1 MSAPNDGSG
10 KGSPQP
16 DAGTG
21 SKKPSAL
28 LDLTATEVKSD
39 PPRAGDAAAKAP
51 SPATAVPATG
61 STKPVAPGGPSGD
74 PKAAEA
80 RKPEVRPAAS
90 PAAGPLP
97 AGVAKAGA
105 GTGGSGTAAAEP
117 PAAVRPSSASLAS
130 VATHA
135 IAGVVGGLLVLIAAD
150 TISQQLGLDVQSSRR
165 TESDGINR
173 RVVDME
179 QRFAQ
184 IGAATEQAA
193 IFGRALAVA
202 EKRIATLEQTAAR
215 VAALEAQNGKL
226 AEDAKVLR
234 DAVASAKAGE
244 DPRVA
249 KLQEQLAA
257 LAAAAGTD
265 PERSRIPQLAAIT
278 GKVADLE
285 ATIANQL
292 GQVRKSLG
300 QEIEQRLAPVAE
312 ASEAAR
318 AGAQRLDREVAGVKS
333 EAVRLA
339 QRADAGKA
347 VDDRMEQAL
356 RGIEQ
361 QAAALKVAIDG
372 LKKDVASEL
381 KSVARPAD
389 VAGVVSPVSQRV
401 EQLEASLKGVVR
413 SEQERRA
420 SAEKIVLSLELGN
433 LKRAIDRGRGYAAEL
448 ADVLKVAGN
457 SLPLAPLAR
466 FKDTGVA
473 TTADLAAELRTLAHT
488 MLDAQNAP
496 AEASIV
502 DRLMSGAKS
511 IVRVRK
517 VSHDA
522 DDKSPEAVVA
532 RMDDAAKDGRF
543 GVVLQEAKQLGE
555 RAQAVAR
562 PWLDKVEARH
572 AVDTAIADIEK
583 QLKASIGAGSTPAKG
598 VN

>member
-10 KGSPQP
+10 KGPPQP
-16 DAGTG
+16 DAGSA
-21 SKKPSAL
+21 SKKPTAL

-39 PPRAGDAAAKAP
+39 PPRAGDASAKAP
-51 SPATAVPATG
+51 GPATAVPAAG
-61 STKPVAPGGPSGD
+61 SAKPAAPGAPSGD
-74 PKAAEA
+74 PKAADP
-80 RKPEVRPAAS
+80 RKPEVRAAAA
-90 PAAGPLP
+90 PAAGPVP
-97 AGVAKAGA
+97 AGASKAG
-105 GTGGSGTAAAEP
+105 GSTTAAPSAP
-117 PAAVRPSSASLAS
+117 GRTSSASLAT

-135 IAGVVGGLLVLIAAD
+135 VAGLVGGLLVLIAAD
-150 TISQQLGLDVQSSRR
+150 TVGQQLGLDGQSRR
-165 TESDGINR
+165 PAEADGINR
-173 RVVDME
+173 RVSEME

-184 IGAATEQAA
+184 IGAASDQAA
-193 IFGRALAVA
+193 IVGRALAVA
-202 EKRIATLEQTAAR
+202 EKRIATLEQTAGR
-215 VAALEAQNGKL
+215 VAALEAQNAKL
-226 AEDAKVLR
+226 ADDAKVLR
-234 DAVASAKAGE
+234 DALATAKAGE

-265 PERSRIPQLAAIT
+265 PERGRIPQLAAIT

-285 ATIANQL
+285 TTIANQL
-292 GQVRKSLG
+292 GQVRKTLG
-300 QEIEQRLAPVAE
+300 QEIDQRLAPVAE

-318 AGAQRLDREVAGVKS
+318 AGAQRLDREVAGIKS

-347 VDDRMEQAL
+347 VDDRTEQTL

-372 LKKDVASEL
+372 LKNDVASEL

-413 SEQERRA
+413 SEEERRA

-448 ADVLKVAGN
+448 ADVLKLAGN
-457 SLPLAPLAR
+457 KLPLAPLAR
-466 FKDTGVA
+466 YKDTGVA

-488 MLDAQNAP
+488 MLDAQSAP

-562 PWLDKVEARH
+562 PWLEKVEARH

-583 QLKASIGAGSTPAKG
+583 QLKASIGAGPAPAKG

>member
-1 MSAPNDGSG
+1 M
-10 KGSPQP
+10 
-16 DAGTG
+16 
-21 SKKPSAL
+21 
-28 LDLTATEVKSD
+28 
-39 PPRAGDAAAKAP
+39 
-51 SPATAVPATG
+51 
-61 STKPVAPGGPSGD
+61 
-74 PKAAEA
+74 
-80 RKPEVRPAAS
+80 
-90 PAAGPLP
+90 
-97 AGVAKAGA
+97 
-105 GTGGSGTAAAEP
+105 
-117 PAAVRPSSASLAS
+117 
-130 VATHA
+130 
-135 IAGVVGGLLVLIAAD
+135 
-150 TISQQLGLDVQSSRR
+150 
-165 TESDGINR
+165 
-173 RVVDME
+173 
-179 QRFAQ
+179 
-184 IGAATEQAA
+184 
-193 IFGRALAVA
+193 
-202 EKRIATLEQTAAR
+202 
-215 VAALEAQNGKL
+215 
-226 AEDAKVLR
+226 
-234 DAVASAKAGE
+234 
-244 DPRVA
+244 
-249 KLQEQLAA
+249 AA

-265 PERSRIPQLAAIT
+265 PERGRIPQLAAIS

-292 GQVRKSLG
+292 GQVRKTLG
-300 QEIEQRLAPVAE
+300 QEIDQRLAPVAE

-318 AGAQRLDREVAGVKS
+318 AGAQRLDREVASVKS

-372 LKKDVASEL
+372 LKSDVAAEL

-413 SEQERRA
+413 SEEERRA

-433 LKRAIDRGRGYAAEL
+433 LKRAIDRGRGYAGEL
-448 ADVLKVAGN
+448 ADVLKLAGN
-457 SLPLAPLAR
+457 QLPLAPLAR
-466 FKDTGVA
+466 YKDTGVA
-473 TTADLAAELRTLAHT
+473 TAADLAAELRTLAHT

-522 DDKSPEAVVA
+522 EDKSPEAVVA

-572 AVDTAIADIEK
+572 AVETAIADIEK
-583 QLKASIGAGSTPAKG
+583 QLKASIGAGPAPAKG